1 MRRAL
6 LALAACVLA
15 APAAAQ
21 GWSAEVTTGRAAYDP
36 VAARVSTTTASV
48 ALRHESR
55 RSWLYA
61 SAGAPLG
68 GDGPGWAATG
78 AGAFVGMAPRRGFSF
93 GAALAGHAYGYVD
106 ADIAPA
112 GGGGTLEVLP
122 TAVLQEGPVRAQL
135 SAGFVGV
142 ADGFQGLYSE
152 RRGFFDSSAGLAWT
166 PARGVELSAGARFLH
181 GEGEQFPYAGG
192 GAQLERAWGGAW
204 AYAGAWLAP
213 DFPSPAT
220 AAGVGARLRLGGR
233 TELAGSFR
241 QEPMDPLYRSIPRR
255 SWSVSVRRGFGR
267 RPAAVKPAAPLPR
280 IRGETVT
287 FRLPRAAGDSAAP
300 AVLGDFSA
308 WQPVQMVPEGEF
320 WTATLRLTRGVHHYG
335 FRMADGRFLVPA
347 GLPKVDDGMGGT
359 SAVLVV
365 G

>member
-21 GWSAEVTTGRAAYDP
+21 GWSAEVTAGRAAYDP
-36 VAARVSTTTASV
+36 IAARVSTTTASLAV
-48 ALRHESR
+48 RHEAP

-68 GDGPGWAATG
+68 GSGPGWAATG
-78 AGAFVGMAPRRGFSF
+78 AGAFVGMAPRSGFSV
-93 GAALAGHAYGYVD
+93 GATVAGHAYGYVD

-112 GGGGTLEVLP
+112 GGGGTVEVLP
-122 TAVLQEGPVRAQL
+122 TAVLQQGPLRAQL

-181 GEGEQFPYAGG
+181 GEGDQLPYAGG
-192 GAQLERAWGGAW
+192 GAQVERAWGGVW

-233 TELAGSFR
+233 TEVAASFR
-241 QEPMDPLYRSIPRR
+241 QEPTDPLYRSIPRR
-255 SWSVSVRRGFGR
+255 SWSVSLRRGFGR
-267 RPAAVKPAAPLPR
+267 RPGAARPAVPLPR
-280 IRGETVT
+280 VRGETVT
-287 FRLPRAAGDSAAP
+287 FRLPRAAGDSLAP
-300 AVLGDFSA
+300 SVLGDFSG
-308 WQPVQMVPEGEF
+308 WRPVEMVADGEF
-320 WTATLRLTRGVHHYG
+320 WTATLRLPRGVHHYG
-335 FRMADGRFLVPA
+335 FRAADGTFLVPA
-347 GLPKVDDGMGGT
+347 GLPSVDDGMGGT